1 MGIRKILPA
10 TLGVI
15 VTFLLVMLMYQL
27 IDSSDIEVDEERP
40 PSLPE
45 VVHDDRD
52 VTENVKTFEIE
63 KLQEPVVQPVTP
75 DLENDIEVPDST
87 VVITGPKPETVID
100 IVTPV
105 QRAYIPVYVPQPQ
118 YPRRAQAQ
126 GKEGYAV
133 VEVTIKTVGDVRDTV
148 MVEEFPEGWGFGK
161 AALKAAGKLKYSPK
175 IVDGVPQEV
184 SGVLYKFT
192 FQMAK

>member
-118 YPRRAQAQ
+118 YPRRAQTQ

-133 VEVTIKTVGDVRDTV
+133 VEVTITTVGDVRDTV
-148 MVEEFPEGWGFGK
+148 MV
-161 AALKAAGKLKYSPK
+161 
-175 IVDGVPQEV
+175 
-184 SGVLYKFT
+184 
-192 FQMAK
+192 

>member
-118 YPRRAQAQ
+118 YPRRAQTQ

-133 VEVTIKTVGDVRDTV
+133 VEVTITTVGDVRDTV